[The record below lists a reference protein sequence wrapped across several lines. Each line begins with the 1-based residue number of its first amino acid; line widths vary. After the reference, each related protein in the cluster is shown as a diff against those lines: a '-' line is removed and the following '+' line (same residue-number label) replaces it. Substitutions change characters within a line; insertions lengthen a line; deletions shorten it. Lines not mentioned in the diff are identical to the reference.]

1 MAKDIADKSKERM
14 KILNQFNQTAAMSQ
28 GNDLQAQK
36 SGLFNNLLD
45 DSLLSDGEGTERNE
59 AVVNMQN
66 ILDP

>member
-1 MAKDIADKSKERM
+1 
-14 KILNQFNQTAAMSQ
+14 MSQ